1 MVTWA
6 AWVLEAGS
14 RKRRVRRGVDGSLLP
29 VFSKPTTPVTKLGGS
44 PARMEN
50 QDDTEP
56 WFAGLM
62 LQPASAAMQASTA
75 GSFPFLGVIEI
86 PLLAT
91 GGKYR

>member
-6 AWVLEAGS
+6 AWVLETGS
-14 RKRRVRRGVDGSLLP
+14 RKRRVRRVDGSLLP

-62 LQPASAAMQASTA
+62 LQPASDAMQASTA